1 MALDDI
7 LMIEA
12 DIVEPVSEIGPGTLN
27 APQDQL
33 TEQMMTLNELTLVLE
48 ASYSS

>member
-33 TEQMMTLNELTLVLE
+33 TEQMTLNELTLVLE
-48 ASYSS
+48 ASYSN

>member
-7 LMIEA
+7 LMMES
-12 DIVEPVSEIGPGTLN
+12 DIVEPMTEIPVGTLN
-27 APQDQL
+27 APEDQL
-33 TEQMMTLNELTLVLE
+33 GDQFPLNELTLVLE